1 MKFTLH
7 LFLFLLF
14 GSFVLIPLALLGQK
28 SVPLHSNMHITHSV
42 TIKKG
47 TYHLDGADSLSQGAI
62 IIEGNNI
69 TVDFNGA
76 VISGNRNEENP
87 DRFKGTCIIIKSGRN
102 ITLKNLTVKGYKVG
116 LMARGING
124 LHINNA
130 DFSYNFRQ
138 HLNSNRQ
145 REDLADWQSYHHN
158 EGDEWLR
165 FGAGIYLR
173 DCDSMDIHNTTVTNG
188 QCGLMMTNCNGG
200 LIYNNN
206 FSFNSGLG
214 IGMYRSSG
222 NRIMYNKVDWNVR
235 GFSFGVYYRGQDSAG
250 ILVFEN
256 SSNNVFAYNSVTHSG
271 DGLFLWAGQSTM
283 DTGEGGCNDNLIY
296 GNDFSYAPTN
306 AVEITFSRNKV
317 INNKMHDCWHGIWAG
332 FSYNTIIANN
342 DFADNLSAIAIEH
355 GNNNIIAQNQF
366 NGDKVGLELWSS
378 PNRPKD
384 NGFLK
389 QRDTRSMSYT
399 IANNSFN
406 GLRNVI
412 SINNTAH
419 VLFTNNKVT
428 ESSFQQKFD
437 STVKDIVIEKTGDG
451 VALVNDSSFYP
462 VLAGIPNGQNAM
474 IPAGKPKGKK
484 YIMMTPWGPY
494 NFDYPMLWLTKA
506 DSGRLYFDII
516 GKPGKWKIK
525 HIKGVTQ
532 PSAAS
537 GFIPGELS
545 FVKDTSAM
553 KDIDIELEYKGESIV
568 SPFGKLYP
576 AGKAYLFHYREFNP
590 SYNWKMKWFVIDS
603 THDPVKN
610 ENYYNSLQQ
619 SMPVKTTEGHDL
631 SSVFEKGFGKNIPT
645 EKIFTESTTE
655 INVPAGLYR
664 LGISASEMVKVFID
678 GKLVINSWDPTKI
691 IYDADYHND
700 AFISLNGKHSIRVV
714 QAQYGGYGML
724 FFSLQPVEKK

>member
-1 MKFTLH
+1 
-7 LFLFLLF
+7 
-14 GSFVLIPLALLGQK
+14 
-28 SVPLHSNMHITHSV
+28 MHITQSV

-76 VISGNRNEENP
+76 VISGNSNEENP

-283 DTGEGGCNDNLIY
+283 DTGEGG
-296 GNDFSYAPTN
+296 
-306 AVEITFSRNKV
+306 
-317 INNKMHDCWHGIWAG
+317 
-332 FSYNTIIANN
+332 
-342 DFADNLSAIAIEH
+342 
-355 GNNNIIAQNQF
+355 
-366 NGDKVGLELWSS
+366 
-378 PNRPKD
+378 
-384 NGFLK
+384 
-389 QRDTRSMSYT
+389 
-399 IANNSFN
+399 
-406 GLRNVI
+406 
-412 SINNTAH
+412 
-419 VLFTNNKVT
+419 
-428 ESSFQQKFD
+428 
-437 STVKDIVIEKTGDG
+437 
-451 VALVNDSSFYP
+451 
-462 VLAGIPNGQNAM
+462 
-474 IPAGKPKGKK
+474 
-484 YIMMTPWGPY
+484 
-494 NFDYPMLWLTKA
+494 
-506 DSGRLYFDII
+506 
-516 GKPGKWKIK
+516 
-525 HIKGVTQ
+525 
-532 PSAAS
+532 
-537 GFIPGELS
+537 
-545 FVKDTSAM
+545 
-553 KDIDIELEYKGESIV
+553 
-568 SPFGKLYP
+568 
-576 AGKAYLFHYREFNP
+576 
-590 SYNWKMKWFVIDS
+590 
-603 THDPVKN
+603 
-610 ENYYNSLQQ
+610 
-619 SMPVKTTEGHDL
+619 
-631 SSVFEKGFGKNIPT
+631 
-645 EKIFTESTTE
+645 
-655 INVPAGLYR
+655 
-664 LGISASEMVKVFID
+664 
-678 GKLVINSWDPTKI
+678 
-691 IYDADYHND
+691 
-700 AFISLNGKHSIRVV
+700 
-714 QAQYGGYGML
+714 
-724 FFSLQPVEKK
+724 